1 MIFKNLKG
9 GDKMSKSTG
18 GLHLLIKNRNFLL
31 LFFGRLVSSVGSAIF
46 IIAILW
52 SAAAEIGGVGAV
64 STVLSTIAVT
74 NIIFSPFAG
83 VWADR
88 WKKKNILVITDLIS
102 GGILILL
109 GIFFGTYFYQIWV
122 LIITIFGLQIC
133 GTLFGPALLSLIPI
147 MVNDDELSQANA
159 MISMT
164 DRLSQLIGMAIGGVI
179 VSLVGIKWAILIDGL
194 TFIFSA
200 VSEMFIKAEEK
211 GRKKEEA
218 EKNGLIFSD
227 IKEGF
232 KVIWTDVQLKGLITL
247 ETLDDFFGTTI
258 FVFLPVLASEI
269 LKVGP
274 GEYGIMQTMLGAG
287 SFITAF
293 VLSSIKEIK
302 MKYVAL
308 MLSSVLAGVFLA
320 SLGIVN
326 SYIYVLIALL
336 MLGVMT
342 EIGNINENLLIQRI
356 TPENTRGRV
365 FALRSTIDNSLR
377 PFSYAFAGIM
387 AVFFSLKSLFF
398 VFGIIT
404 SILGI
409 FYLLIP
415 YQLKKRNVF

>member
-1 MIFKNLKG
+1 
-9 GDKMSKSTG
+9 MSKSTG
-18 GLHLLIKNRNFLL
+18 GLHVLIKNRDFLL

-64 STVLSTIAVT
+64 SSVLSTVAVT

-287 SFITAF
+287 SFITAL

-320 SLGIVN
+320 SLGIVS

-409 FYLLIP
+409 FYLFIP
-415 YQLKKRNVF
+415 YQLKKRNVS

>member
-1 MIFKNLKG
+1 
-9 GDKMSKSTG
+9 MSNSTG
-18 GLHLLIKNRNFLL
+18 GLQLLIKNRNFLL
-31 LFFGRLVSSVGSAIF
+31 LFFGRIVSSVGSAIF

-147 MVNDDELSQANA
+147 MVNDNELSQANA

-179 VSLVGIKWAILIDGL
+179 VSLVGIKWAILIDGM

-218 EKNGLIFSD
+218 EKNGMIFSD

-232 KVIWTDVQLKGLITL
+232 KVIWNNVQLKGLITL

-287 SFITAF
+287 SFISAL

-320 SLGIVN
+320 SLGIAN
-326 SYIYVLIALL
+326 SYIYVLIVLL

-387 AVFFSLKSLFF
+387 ATFFSLKSLFF

-409 FYLLIP
+409 FYLFIP
-415 YQLKKRNVF
+415 YQMKKRNVS

>member
-1 MIFKNLKG
+1 LWNIYYDIQKLKE
-9 GDKMSKSTG
+9 GDKMSNSTG

-88 WKKKNILVITDLIS
+88 WKKKNILVITDLTS

-147 MVNDDELSQANA
+147 IVNDDELSQANA

-179 VSLVGIKWAILIDGL
+179 VSLVGIKWQILIDGM

-200 VSEMFIKAEEK
+200 VSEMFIKTEEK

-218 EKNGLIFSD
+218 EKNGMIFSE
-227 IKEGF
+227 IKDGF
-232 KVIWTDVQLKGLITL
+232 KVIWTNVQLKGLITL
-247 ETLDDFFGTTI
+247 ETLDDFFGTNI

-287 SFITAF
+287 SFVTAL
-293 VLSSIKEIK
+293 VLSSIKEI
-302 MKYVAL
+302 
-308 MLSSVLAGVFLA
+308 
-320 SLGIVN
+320 
-326 SYIYVLIALL
+326 
-336 MLGVMT
+336 
-342 EIGNINENLLIQRI
+342 NE
-356 TPENTRGRV
+356 V
-365 FALRSTIDNSLR
+365 RSTN
-377 PFSYAFAGIM
+377 
-387 AVFFSLKSLFF
+387 V
-398 VFGIIT
+398 
-404 SILGI
+404 ILG
-409 FYLLIP
+409 FGRSIP
-415 YQLKKRNVF
+415 GFSWYS

>member
-1 MIFKNLKG
+1 
-9 GDKMSKSTG
+9 MSKSTG
-18 GLHLLIKNRNFLL
+18 GLQLLIKNRDFLL

-64 STVLSTIAVT
+64 SSVLSTVAVT

-200 VSEMFIKAEEK
+200 VSEMFIKVEEK
-211 GRKKEEA
+211 GRKKGEA

-287 SFITAF
+287 SFITAL

-320 SLGIVN
+320 SLGIVS

-409 FYLLIP
+409 FYLFIP
-415 YQLKKRNVF
+415 YQLKKRNVS

>member
-211 GRKKEEA
+211 GRKKVEA
-218 EKNGLIFSD
+218 RKTGLIFSD

-232 KVIWTDVQLKGLITL
+232 KVIWTNVQLKGLITL

>member
-1 MIFKNLKG
+1 
-9 GDKMSKSTG
+9 MSKSTG
-18 GLHLLIKNRNFLL
+18 GLQLLIKNRNFLL

-64 STVLSTIAVT
+64 SAVLSTIAVT

-287 SFITAF
+287 SFITAL
-293 VLSSIKEIK
+293 VLSSVKEIK

-320 SLGIVN
+320 SLGIVS

-409 FYLLIP
+409 FYLFIP
-415 YQLKKRNVF
+415 YQLKKRNVS

>member
-1 MIFKNLKG
+1 
-9 GDKMSKSTG
+9 MSKSTG
-18 GLHLLIKNRNFLL
+18 GLHVLIKNRDFLL

-109 GIFFGTYFYQIWV
+109 GVFFGTYFYQIWV

-211 GRKKEEA
+211 GRKEEEA
-218 EKNGLIFSD
+218 EKNGMIFSD

-232 KVIWTDVQLKGLITL
+232 KVIWSNVQLKGLITL

-287 SFITAF
+287 SFITAL

-302 MKYVAL
+302 MKYLAL

-387 AVFFSLKSLFF
+387 ATFFSLKSLFF

-415 YQLKKRNVF
+415 YQLKKRNVS

>member
-1 MIFKNLKG
+1 
-9 GDKMSKSTG
+9 MSNSTG
-18 GLHLLIKNRNFLL
+18 GLQLLIKNRNFLL

-147 MVNDDELSQANA
+147 MVNDNELSQANA

-179 VSLVGIKWAILIDGL
+179 VSLVGIKWAILIDGM

-211 GRKKEEA
+211 GRKEE
-218 EKNGLIFSD
+218 EVRKTGLVFSD
-227 IKEGF
+227 IKDGF
-232 KVIWTDVQLKGLITL
+232 KVIWSNVQLKGLITL

-287 SFITAF
+287 SFISAL

-387 AVFFSLKSLFF
+387 ATFFSLKSLFF

-409 FYLLIP
+409 FYLVIP
-415 YQLKKRNVF
+415 NQLKKRNVS

>member
-1 MIFKNLKG
+1 
-9 GDKMSKSTG
+9 MSKSTG
-18 GLHLLIKNRNFLL
+18 GLQLLIKNRDFLL

-64 STVLSTIAVT
+64 SAVLSTIAVT

-387 AVFFSLKSLFF
+387 AAFFSLKSLFF

>member
-1 MIFKNLKG
+1 
-9 GDKMSKSTG
+9 MSNSTG
-18 GLHLLIKNRNFLL
+18 GLQLLIKNHNFLL

-64 STVLSTIAVT
+64 SSVLSTVAVT

-147 MVNDDELSQANA
+147 MVNDNELSQANA

-179 VSLVGIKWAILIDGL
+179 VSLVGIKWAILIDGM

-211 GRKKEEA
+211 GRKEE
-218 EKNGLIFSD
+218 EVRKTGLVFSD
-227 IKEGF
+227 IKDGF
-232 KVIWTDVQLKGLITL
+232 KVIWSNVQLKGLITL

-287 SFITAF
+287 SFISAL
-293 VLSSIKEIK
+293 VLSSVKEIK

-387 AVFFSLKSLFF
+387 ATFFSLKSLFF

-409 FYLLIP
+409 FYLVIP
-415 YQLKKRNVF
+415 YQLKKQNVS

>member
-1 MIFKNLKG
+1 
-9 GDKMSKSTG
+9 MSKSTG

-218 EKNGLIFSD
+218 RKTGLIFSD
-227 IKEGF
+227 IGEGF

-287 SFITAF
+287 SFITAL

-308 MLSSVLAGVFLA
+308 MLSSVLAGVFLS
-320 SLGIVN
+320 SLGLVN

-336 MLGVMT
+336 LLGVMT

-356 TPENTRGRV
+356 TPKNTRGRV

-387 AVFFSLKSLFF
+387 AAFFSLKSLFF

>member
-1 MIFKNLKG
+1 
-9 GDKMSKSTG
+9 MSDSTG
-18 GLHLLIKNRNFLL
+18 GLNLLIKNRNFLL

-147 MVNDDELSQANA
+147 MVNDNELSQANA

-218 EKNGLIFSD
+218 EKNGMIFSD
-227 IKEGF
+227 IKDGF
-232 KVIWTDVQLKGLITL
+232 KVIWTNVQLKGLITL

-287 SFITAF
+287 SFISAL

-326 SYIYVLIALL
+326 SYIYVLIVLL

-387 AVFFSLKSLFF
+387 ATFFSLKSLFL

-409 FYLLIP
+409 FYLFIP
-415 YQLKKRNVF
+415 YQMKKRNVS

>member
-1 MIFKNLKG
+1 
-9 GDKMSKSTG
+9 MSKSTG
-18 GLHLLIKNRNFLL
+18 GLQLLIKNRDFLL

-147 MVNDDELSQANA
+147 MINDNELSQANA

-179 VSLVGIKWAILIDGL
+179 VSLVGIKWAILIDGM

-211 GRKKEEA
+211 GRKEEEA
-218 EKNGLIFSD
+218 RKNGMIFSD

-232 KVIWTDVQLKGLITL
+232 KVIWSNVQLKGLITL

-287 SFITAF
+287 SFISAL

-302 MKYVAL
+302 MKYLAL

-387 AVFFSLKSLFF
+387 ATFFSLKSLFF

-415 YQLKKRNVF
+415 YQLKKRNVS

>member
-1 MIFKNLKG
+1 
-9 GDKMSKSTG
+9 MSKSTG
-18 GLHLLIKNRNFLL
+18 GLQLLIKNRNFLL

-200 VSEMFIKAEEK
+200 VSEMFIKVEEK
-211 GRKKEEA
+211 GRKKGEA

-287 SFITAF
+287 SFITAL
-293 VLSSIKEIK
+293 VLSSVKEIK

-326 SYIYVLIALL
+326 SYIYVLVALL

-415 YQLKKRNVF
+415 YRLKKGNVS

>member
-1 MIFKNLKG
+1 
-9 GDKMSKSTG
+9 MSKSPG
-18 GLHLLIKNRNFLL
+18 GLQLLIKNRDFLL
-31 LFFGRLVSSVGSAIF
+31 LFLGRLVSSVGSAIF

-164 DRLSQLIGMAIGGVI
+164 DRLSQLIGMVIGGVI
-179 VSLVGIKWAILIDGL
+179 VSLVGIKWAILIDGM

-211 GRKKEEA
+211 GRKKEEV
-218 EKNGLIFSD
+218 EKNGMIFSD
-227 IKEGF
+227 IKDGF
-232 KVIWTDVQLKGLITL
+232 KVIWTNVQLKGLITL

-287 SFITAF
+287 SFISAL

-387 AVFFSLKSLFF
+387 AAFFSLKSLFF

-415 YQLKKRNVF
+415 YRLKKWNVS

>member
-1 MIFKNLKG
+1 
-9 GDKMSKSTG
+9 MSKSTG

-211 GRKKEEA
+211 GRKKVEA
-218 EKNGLIFSD
+218 RKTGLIFSD

-232 KVIWTDVQLKGLITL
+232 KVIWTNVQLKGLITL

>member
-1 MIFKNLKG
+1 
-9 GDKMSKSTG
+9 MSKSTG
-18 GLHLLIKNRNFLL
+18 GLQLLIKNRDFLL

-147 MVNDDELSQANA
+147 MINDNELSQANA

-179 VSLVGIKWAILIDGL
+179 VSLVGIKWAILIDGM

-211 GRKKEEA
+211 GRKEEEA
-218 EKNGLIFSD
+218 EKNGMIFSD

-232 KVIWTDVQLKGLITL
+232 KVIWSNVQLKGLITL

-287 SFITAF
+287 SFISAL

-302 MKYVAL
+302 MKYLAL

-326 SYIYVLIALL
+326 NYIYVLIALL

-387 AVFFSLKSLFF
+387 ATFFSLKSLFF

-415 YQLKKRNVF
+415 YQLKKRNVS

>member
-1 MIFKNLKG
+1 
-9 GDKMSKSTG
+9 MSNPTG
-18 GLHLLIKNRNFLL
+18 GLQLLIKNRDFLL

-147 MVNDDELSQANA
+147 MINDNELSQANA

-179 VSLVGIKWAILIDGL
+179 VSLVGIKWAILIDGM

-211 GRKKEEA
+211 GRKEEEA
-218 EKNGLIFSD
+218 RKNGMIFSD

-232 KVIWTDVQLKGLITL
+232 KVIWSNVQLKGLITL

-287 SFITAF
+287 SFISAL

-302 MKYVAL
+302 MKYLAL

-387 AVFFSLKSLFF
+387 ATFFSLKSLFF

-415 YQLKKRNVF
+415 YQLKKRNVS

>member
-1 MIFKNLKG
+1 
-9 GDKMSKSTG
+9 MSKSTG

-64 STVLSTIAVT
+64 SAVLSTVAVT

-211 GRKKEEA
+211 GRKEEEA
-218 EKNGLIFSD
+218 EKNGMIFSD

-232 KVIWTDVQLKGLITL
+232 KVIWSNVQLKGLITL

-287 SFITAF
+287 SFITAL

-302 MKYVAL
+302 MKYLAL

-387 AVFFSLKSLFF
+387 ATFFSLKSLFF

-415 YQLKKRNVF
+415 YQLKKRNVS

>member
-1 MIFKNLKG
+1 
-9 GDKMSKSTG
+9 MSKSTG
-18 GLHLLIKNRNFLL
+18 GLQLLIKNRNFLL

-287 SFITAF
+287 SFITAL

-326 SYIYVLIALL
+326 SYIYVLVALL

-415 YQLKKRNVF
+415 YRLKKGNVS

>member
-1 MIFKNLKG
+1 
-9 GDKMSKSTG
+9 MSKSTG
-18 GLHLLIKNRNFLL
+18 GLHLLIENRNFLL

-52 SAAAEIGGVGAV
+52 LAAAEIGGVGAV

-147 MVNDDELSQANA
+147 MVNDNELSQANA

-179 VSLVGIKWAILIDGL
+179 VSLVGIKCAILINGL

-200 VSEMFIKAEEK
+200 VSEMFIKTEEK
-211 GRKKEEA
+211 GRKKVEA
-218 EKNGLIFSD
+218 RKTGLIFSD

-232 KVIWTDVQLKGLITL
+232 KVIWTNVQLKGLITL

-287 SFITAF
+287 SFVTAL

-409 FYLLIP
+409 FYLFIP
-415 YQLKKRNVF
+415 YQLKKRNVS

>member
-1 MIFKNLKG
+1 
-9 GDKMSKSTG
+9 MSKSTG
-18 GLHLLIKNRNFLL
+18 GLQLLIKNRDFLL

-109 GIFFGTYFYQIWV
+109 GVFFGTYFYQIWV

-287 SFITAF
+287 SFITAL

-326 SYIYVLIALL
+326 SYIYVLVALL

-415 YQLKKRNVF
+415 YRLKKGNVS